1 MTREQIIEKWQNEIA
16 QAESKLEASSLK
28 YQMNLE
34 LEAYERG
41 EEYNPKN
48 DSGAYE
54 CEGCG
59 S

>member
-1 MTREQIIEKWQNEIA
+1 MTREQIIEKWEKEIA

-41 EEYNPKN
+41 EEYKPQN
-48 DSGAYE
+48 DSGSYE